1 MNFERVPSAF
11 YSSPTPSSAW
21 LMREGVTS
29 ASPKARENKR
39 VRHDRISID
48 SKGASSCSDANR
60 RRSSPLVPSQQ
71 NRRGI
76 FEPEAT
82 FPLDQSP
89 PQSFP
94 FVRSTF
100 PSRTRRRA
108 GTVLLD
114 DRHQDLF
121 LFRDEAEYSD
131 YFSAIVTGVHALRE
145 SVVYYEVEVHLS
157 QRKWKLYRR
166 FSEFRALR
174 QALLKHFT
182 KHQKTAPTARCAICA
197 ELLQTIQQDRFP
209 SRHRHRA
216 WKSLFP
222 SSSSSPGSPAMPSS
236 PLAPLPP
243 RVSKHQDA
251 TAALIADRTI
261 KFQDFV
267 AVCLRTLRGLRQH
280 GRIFSDNSACDIST
294 CLRLLEEFFGLSFTR
309 YLGFL
314 SERGV
319 VETDPQR
326 LHPQQQQQNQTPLF
340 PRSSSKDE
348 YS

>member
-1 MNFERVPSAF
+1 MTFASDQVPTVF
-11 YSSPTPSSAW
+11 YSSPTPSNGW
-21 LMREGVTS
+21 LMRKGVTA
-29 ASPKARENKR
+29 ASPKARESKR

-48 SKGASSCSDANR
+48 SKGVSSCSETNR
-60 RRSSPLVPSQQ
+60 RRSSPIVLSQQ
-71 NRRGI
+71 NHCGLDH
-76 FEPEAT
+76 EAV
-82 FPLDQSP
+82 FPLDQNP
-89 PQSFP
+89 PQTFP

-100 PSRTRRRA
+100 PTRTRRRA
-108 GTVLLD
+108 GTVLLNE
-114 DRHQDLF
+114 RHQDLF

-216 WKSLFP
+216 WKNLFP
-222 SSSSSPGSPAMPSS
+222 SSAGSPGSPAMPSS

-243 RVSKHQDA
+243 RMSKQQDA
-251 TAALIADRTI
+251 TAALIADRTN

-280 GRIFSDNSACDIST
+280 GRIFSDSSACDIST

-319 VETDPQR
+319 VETDSRRP
-326 LHPQQQQQNQTPLF
+326 QQNQTPMF
-340 PRSSSKDE
+340 TRSSSKGE
-348 YS
+348 YC